1 MLAYVFRHWPSQS
14 SDRGD
19 YEATHLQF
27 HQSIANE
34 SPAGFHRS
42 FVFRLVKASWIAAT
56 GPIYEDWYL
65 VENFAALES
74 LNEGAVSGKNR
85 SSHDRIAQRA
95 SGGSGALYRLRV
107 GEPHV
112 AKARM
117 ALWFSKPRGLPYPE
131 FYAGVSREA
140 LDSGGG
146 LWERQMVL
154 GPSPECCLLLATR
167 RLVPKALDTEE
178 IPLELVWGGD
188 RGASR
193 LAFVS

>member
-1 MLAYVFRHWPSQS
+1 MLAYVFRHWLSQS

-27 HQSIANE
+27 HRSIANE
-34 SPAGFHRS
+34 CPAGFHRS
-42 FVFRLVKASWIAAT
+42 FVFRFIKASWIAAPS
-56 GPIYEDWYL
+56 PIYEDWYL

-85 SSHDRIAQRA
+85 SPHDRIAQLA
-95 SGGSGALYRLRV
+95 TGGSGALYRLRA
-107 GEPHV
+107 GEPQL

-117 ALWFSKPRGLPYPE
+117 ALWFSKPRGFPYTE
-131 FYAGVSREA
+131 FYAGVPRAA
-140 LDSGGG
+140 LDAGGG

-167 RLVPKALDTEE
+167 TLVPKALDAEE
-178 IPLELVWGGD
+178 IQLESVWSGD
-188 RGASR
+188 
-193 LAFVS
+193 

>member
-1 MLAYVFRHWPSQS
+1 MLAYVFRHWPSLGL
-14 SDRGD
+14 DRTD
-19 YEATHLQF
+19 YEATHLEFQR
-27 HQSIANE
+27 SIANE

-85 SSHDRIAQRA
+85 APHDSIAQRA
-95 SGGSGALYRLRV
+95 SGGSGALYRLRA
-107 GEPHV
+107 GEPHF

-117 ALWFSKPRGLPYPE
+117 ALWFSKPRGLPYHE
-131 FYAGVSREA
+131 FYAGVPREA

-154 GPSPECCLLLATR
+154 GPSPECCLLLAR
-167 RLVPKALDTEE
+167 RTLVPKALDAEE
-178 IPLELVWGGD
+178 IRLELVWGGD
-188 RGASR
+188 
-193 LAFVS
+193 

>member
-1 MLAYVFRHWPSQS
+1 MLAYVFRHWPSQG
-14 SDRGD
+14 SDRGG

-27 HQSIANE
+27 HRSIANE

-42 FVFRLVKASWIAAT
+42 FVFRLEKAPWIAAT

-85 SSHDRIAQRA
+85 APHDSIARRA
-95 SGGSGALYRLRV
+95 SGGAGALYGLRA
-107 GEPHV
+107 GKPHF
-112 AKARM
+112 AKVRM

-131 FYAGVSREA
+131 FYAGVPGEA
-140 LDSGGG
+140 LDNGGG

-154 GPSPECCLLLATR
+154 GPSPECCLLLASRTV
-167 RLVPKALDTEE
+167 VPKALDANE
-178 IPLELVWGGD
+178 IQLEPVWGD
-188 RGASR
+188 D
-193 LAFVS
+193 